1 MKYTFKINNPAQHF
15 IQIVT
20 EVVINNRPNVSLKL
34 PSWRPGRYELGD
46 FAKNIKDFI
55 VKDEF
60 GNVLSFQKVAK
71 DEWLVNTNGV
81 TTIVVSYLYYANEL
95 NAGSTFLDENQLY
108 VNPINCCLFEKDNL
122 EVQCNVFL
130 DIPADYTVATSLN
143 KIESKHYEAVDFHE
157 LVDSPFIC
165 SNSLKEHQYVSSG
178 VVFYLCFQGEV
189 KPDWE
194 LIVNDFKKFTDYQ
207 IGKFKSFPVKEY
219 YFLFQVTPFAAYH
232 GVEHHRSTVILLGP
246 SYDVFKAKYSS
257 LLGVSSHEL
266 YHTWNVKGIRPNDM
280 LPYDYSKENYTQM
293 GYVTEGV
300 TTYMG
305 DRILFEAQ
313 VFSLKQYFKEL
324 ETLLSRHF
332 HNDGRSHYSVAESSF
347 DTWLDGYV
355 AGVPGR
361 KVSIYVEGALIAL
374 ICDARIRKNTNNDFS
389 LHDVIREIY
398 SGNNEIVGYDRVV
411 YQNLLEKISGTSFQD
426 IFENL
431 IYGHKDFG
439 SYLNSAFE
447 FYNWSYIQES
457 SKHVMWNYG
466 FKANWV
472 NGSFNVL
479 NVLEGSAAALSG
491 IVNEDKIHSVNGFK
505 LKNDL
510 NNWLEYFLNEEIVI
524 SFERAGELKRLTLC
538 VPNKNQYFNYKM
550 QNN

>member
-1 MKYTFKINNPAQHF
+1 MKYNFKINNPAQHF
-15 IQIVT
+15 IEIVT
-20 EVVINNRPNVSLKL
+20 VVVVNNRLNVSLNL
-34 PSWRPGRYELGD
+34 PSWRPGRYELGN

-55 VKDEF
+55 VKDDA
-60 GNVLSFQKVAK
+60 GNNLFFKKVAK
-71 DEWLVNTNGV
+71 DEWLINTEGV
-81 TTIVVSYLYYANEL
+81 KSICVSYLYYANEL

-108 VNPINCCLFEKDNL
+108 VNPINCCLYDKENIDN
-122 EVQCNVFL
+122 ECNVFL
-130 DIPADYTVATSLN
+130 EIPDDYTVATALKN
-143 KIESKHYEAVDFHE
+143 ITTNHYKATDFHE

-178 VVFYLCFQGEV
+178 IVFYLCFQGEI
-189 KPDWE
+189 KPDWQ
-194 LIVNDFKKFTDYQ
+194 LIIKDFKKFTDYQ
-207 IGKFKSFPVKEY
+207 IEKFKSFPVKEY
-219 YFLFQVTPFAAYH
+219 YFLFQITPYAAYH
-232 GVEHHRSTVILLGP
+232 GVEHHCSTVILLGP

-266 YHTWNVKGIRPNDM
+266 YHTWNVKGIRPKDM
-280 LPYDYSKENYTQM
+280 LPYDYSKENYTHM

-305 DRILFEAQ
+305 DRMLFESE

-347 DTWLDGYV
+347 DTWLDGYL
-355 AGVPGR
+355 AGIPGR

-374 ICDARIRKNTNNDFS
+374 ICGARIRKNTNNDFS
-389 LHDVIREIY
+389 LHDVIREMY
-398 SGNNEIVGYDRVV
+398 SGNNEIVGYDREF

-426 IFENL
+426 IFEDL
-431 IYGHKDFG
+431 IYGHEDFS
-439 SYLNSAFE
+439 SYLKSAFE
-447 FYNWSYIQES
+447 FFNWSYSQES
-457 SKHVMWNYG
+457 SKNMMWNYG

-491 IVNEDKIHSVNGFK
+491 IVKEDKVHSVNGFK

-510 NNWLEYFLNEEIVI
+510 NNWLEYFKKDEIAI
-524 SFERAGELKRLTLC
+524 SFERAGELKRLVLSAPT
-538 VPNKNQYFNYKM
+538 NNQFFNYKM
-550 QNN
+550 LNN